1 LSDPTT
7 FRDVVPGDEALVIRF
22 VRALAAFE
30 RLGHE
35 CVATEADFARALFA
49 SPPRCHALIVERA
62 GLPIGFALWHYAFS
76 TFSGRH
82 GLYLEDVFITAD
94 CRGQGVGRAVFAELA
109 RRAVGEGCAYMKW
122 SVLDWNTKAVGFY
135 TSLGARA
142 LDDWTVRRI
151 DGAAL
156 AALAA

>member
-62 GLPIGFALWHYAFS
+62 GLPIGFA
-76 TFSGRH
+76 
-82 GLYLEDVFITAD
+82 
-94 CRGQGVGRAVFAELA
+94 VFAELA